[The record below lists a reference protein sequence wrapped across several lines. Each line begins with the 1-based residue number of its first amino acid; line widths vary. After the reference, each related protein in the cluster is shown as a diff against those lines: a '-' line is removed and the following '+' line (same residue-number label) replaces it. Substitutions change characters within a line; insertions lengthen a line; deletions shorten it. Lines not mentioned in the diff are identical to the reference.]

1 VATVATQREDLGGL
15 EGLEGLEVGGGGGSE
30 ASGLESMT
38 MIERDVS
45 PARFKVLDKDGL

>member
-1 VATVATQREDLGGL
+1 MATVATQREDLG
-15 EGLEGLEVGGGGGSE
+15 GLEGLEVGGGGGSE